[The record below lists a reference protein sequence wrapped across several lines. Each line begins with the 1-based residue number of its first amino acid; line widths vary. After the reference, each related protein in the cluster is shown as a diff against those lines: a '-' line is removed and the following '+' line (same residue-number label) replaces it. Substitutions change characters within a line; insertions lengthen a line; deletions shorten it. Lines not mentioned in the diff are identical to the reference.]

1 MTTVKDAPT
10 VVGMAAAAEAK
21 VLTTKCGCGALELGG
36 RGSSSK

>member
-21 VLTTKCGCGALELGG
+21 VLTKNVGVGL
-36 RGSSSK
+36 